1 MKALVSLYS
10 VFLLA
15 FSAAA
20 YSDSSDAV
28 RVLQD
33 SSRISLVSAAQVVQD
48 PHGDLTIERL
58 IKGPLAFQ
66 PAAKVSCSL
75 CWFRVSLMPEIL
87 EPEIWKLEA
96 PRSDYSEL
104 YLLEDGKIRFAG
116 VAGDLQPLAHKQVP
130 SGKSYFSVPLKP
142 GVPVTLYV
150 RTENDPVFSHSY
162 NFTLELE
169 HPEYFYNHRQTL
181 HYSQGIY
188 LGIMSVMAVYNLFL
202 FFSIRDGSYLYYV
215 LYILSFAFFWSI
227 AAGTSLEMFWPASP
241 LWNQLAGF
249 YFTGLTNY
257 WGNKFGQSFLDTR
270 RNAPFLQRILVF
282 LQWGV
287 LGAILLSLFNLD
299 GTAEQLMA
307 YVALGVAATIPTA
320 AVQTYRNGFRPARY
334 FLMAWGVLIIGI
346 ILYTF
351 AFLGVLPITT
361 LTRQGMQI
369 GSVIEVVL
377 LSLALADRI
386 NALKKEKEEAQM
398 RYSLNLEQQ
407 VKERT
412 MELSSEK
419 MKAEEARAAAEDAN
433 RAKSVFL
440 ANMSHELRTPL
451 NAIIGYS
458 EILEEEVTETG
469 SKNLIPD
476 ITKIHS
482 AARHLLSLINDIL
495 DLSKIEA
502 GKMELSYDSLDLR
515 NTILEVLDT
524 VQPLLA
530 RNNNRLSSSGI
541 ETIGFMDGDL
551 LRVRQVLFNLLS
563 NACKFTS
570 DGVITLVASRIF
582 LQDREWIRV
591 EIIDTGIGMTGE
603 QQGRLF
609 RAFSQADI
617 STTRKYGGTGLGLA
631 ISRHFCR
638 MMGGD
643 IQVESEPGKGTKFT
657 VLLPATRVTRES
669 NVESTPLSGA
679 ELRKGS

>member
-15 FSAAA
+15 FSVAASSA
-20 YSDSSDAV
+20 PSDAV

-33 SSRISLVSAAQVVQD
+33 SSRISLVSAAQVMQD
-48 PHGDLTIERL
+48 PHGELTIERL
-58 IKGPLAFQ
+58 VKGSLPFQ

-75 CWFRVSLMPEIL
+75 CWYRVSLKPEIL

-104 YLLEDGKIRFAG
+104 YLIEDGKIRFAG
-116 VAGDLQPLAHKQVP
+116 VAGDLQPLSHKQLS

-142 GVPVTLYV
+142 RTPVTLYL
-150 RTENDPVFSHSY
+150 RTENDPVFSHTY

-169 HPEYFYNHRQTL
+169 QPEYFYNHRQTL

-202 FFSIRDGSYLYYV
+202 FFSIHDRSYLYYV

-227 AAGTSLEMFWPASP
+227 AAGTSLEMFWPESP

-270 RNAPFLQRILVF
+270 PNAPFLHRILVF

-287 LGAILLSLFNLD
+287 LGAIVLSLFNLD

-334 FLMAWGVLIIGI
+334 FLIAWGVLIIGI

-351 AFLGVLPITT
+351 AFLGILPITT

-469 SKNLIPD
+469 SKDLIPD

-582 LQDREWIRV
+582 LQDKEWIRV
-591 EIIDTGIGMTGE
+591 EIIDTGIGMTAE

-643 IQVESEPGKGTKFT
+643 IQVESEPDKGTKFT
-657 VLLPATRVTRES
+657 VLLPATRATRET